1 MLHVSSLQLLWQ
13 GRKRIYQSH
22 KRPEKQFGW
31 AFGGEHNLIP
41 LPDYLSSQVNGRP
54 DFGVTFN
61 TEILEL
67 AEEKSIEDNME
78 GGDDSQDMQVDN
90 PTVLCAMLNSSQV
103 ESDASAEISVYD
115 ALSSGTCRWEE

>member
-1 MLHVSSLQLLWQ
+1 M
-13 GRKRIYQSH
+13 
-22 KRPEKQFGW
+22 
-31 AFGGEHNLIP
+31 
-41 LPDYLSSQVNGRP
+41 NGRA

-61 TEILEL
+61 TENLEL

-78 GGDDSQDMQVDN
+78 GEDDSQDMQVDN